1 MPSANEPTPARSSAV
16 SSWTLPTAP
25 HSQSHGAS
33 SYVSGKLCAAS
44 AYATQST
51 GAPPSFFRT
60 SPGTATEHPASPPQ
74 GASATGRDP
83 NALMA
88 ASTSLV
94 AYVCL
99 TTPSGGARP
108 VLPRGPA
115 PAKSDAS
122 FLVGRVCRAIATVPA
137 TARQAVAAAAA
148 RVVRRRS
155 FAGSGKSSSSVG
167 VAAPTLP

>member
-25 HSQSHGAS
+25 HSQSYGAS

-60 SPGTATEHPASPPQ
+60 SLGTATEHPASPPQ
-74 GASATGRDP
+74 GASATGSDP

-108 VLPRGPA
+108 VLPRGPGL
-115 PAKSDAS
+115 AKSDAS
-122 FLVGRVCRAIATVPA
+122 FLVGRVCRAIATVPVVA
-137 TARQAVAAAAA
+137 TARQAAAAAAA

-167 VAAPTLP
+167 VAA